1 MPRLRL
7 SPRTRPR
14 KERDPLFD
22 PKPPKGRRPRRDPL
36 FDPKPSKGRE
46 PRRDP
51 LFDLPPT
58 RSNRRSGRRSSIDG
72 APIDPVT
79 ILAGIILPGILATLA
94 WLCVSLWNV
103 YAWLSAPIRTSVRWD
118 LFFPFPVWIH
128 VGIILS
134 LFLFVILVRVEKRRE
149 QERLERGQENLLAI
163 QSLNERR
170 EQEKLQREQ
179 EKLSAIQSLNEMQA
193 LSPTE
198 FELMVLKL
206 FELWGL
212 QVEHH
217 GGKGDRGVD
226 LVVTDNKGYRRIV
239 QCKKW
244 RGRISRA
251 VIDELNSVVGHEGAL
266 GGILVT
272 TGHVTDDVRH
282 WAKEL
287 DIQIIDG
294 ETLVKFKTEAEAPL
308 KSSQGV
314 SV

>member
-7 SPRTRPR
+7 SPGTRPR

-36 FDPKPSKGRE
+36 FDSSPA
-46 PRRDP
+46 
-51 LFDLPPT
+51 

-72 APIDPVT
+72 APIDPLT
-79 ILAGIILPGILATLA
+79 ALTGIISIGLLATLA

-103 YAWLSAPIRTSVRWD
+103 YAWLSTPTRTSIRWD
-118 LFFPFPVWIH
+118 LFFPFPVWMHI
-128 VGIILS
+128 GIVLS
-134 LFLFVILVRVEKRRE
+134 LFLFVILIRVQKKRGQEKLERE
-149 QERLERGQENLLAI
+149 QERLLAI
-163 QSLNERR
+163 QSLNE
-170 EQEKLQREQ
+170 
-179 EKLSAIQSLNEMQA
+179 IQA

-198 FELMVLKL
+198 FELMVGRL

-212 QVEHH
+212 QVEHQ

-226 LVVTDNKGYRRIV
+226 LVVTDSKGYRRVV
-239 QCKKW
+239 QCKRWK
-244 RGRISRA
+244 GRISRA
-251 VIDELNSVVGHEGAL
+251 VVDELNSVVGHEGAL

-294 ETLVKFKTEAEAPL
+294 ETLVKFKAEAEGPL
-308 KSSQGV
+308 KSLQEV
-314 SV
+314 RA